1 MFVRERLLEYLEKN
15 YGITTQQQLE
25 EALAKQKKIDIT
37 IFVEDQSELLGESG
51 NGSERENSKS

>member
-25 EALAKQKKIDIT
+25 EALAKQKKIDVT
-37 IFVEDQSELLGESG
+37 IFVEVQSELLGESG
-51 NGSERENSKS
+51 NGSERENS